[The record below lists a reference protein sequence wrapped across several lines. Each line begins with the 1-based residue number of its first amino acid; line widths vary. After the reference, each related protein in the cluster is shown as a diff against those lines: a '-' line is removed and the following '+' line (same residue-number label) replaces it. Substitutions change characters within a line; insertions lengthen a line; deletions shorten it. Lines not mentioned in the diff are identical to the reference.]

1 MATLVLPMRA
11 CSDLIVTKRYFV
23 NLQILSHQQINKE
36 KWDACIRQSSHP
48 LLTAESWY
56 LDLASPH
63 WMAIILDDYKA
74 VMPVPIV
81 KKMGLSLIVQPL
93 NIQQLGIFSA
103 TNISKELANAFY
115 RLISRKLFHLN
126 LNNKQPLPEGL
137 HLTLKQNYI
146 LHLNTD
152 CQSIKVTFS
161 QNCLRNIKKANGY
174 RAHLKTDISPDSFIQ
189 FTRQHAQYPVNNTGL
204 NILKRVMN
212 EAIPRKNGFIIGL
225 ADNEDKV
232 LAMAFFLKNN
242 YRITFLSG
250 VSSAEGMK
258 SKSMFK
264 IINHIIENNCN
275 QQLMLDF
282 EGSSIESI
290 ARFYK
295 GFGSSIETYYQW
307 QHPLMKLIVPTFKLA
322 EKIKWKL
329 K

>member
-1 MATLVLPMRA
+1 MNLK
-11 CSDLIVTKRYFV
+11 LI
-23 NLQILSHQQINKE
+23 SHQQINKE

-56 LDLASPH
+56 LDLVSPN
-63 WMAIILDDYKA
+63 WMAIIFDDYIA

-81 KKMGLSLIVQPL
+81 KKMWLPLIVQPL

-103 TNISKELANAFY
+103 TNISEELANAFY
-115 RLISRKLFHLN
+115 RLIRRRLFHLN

-137 HLTLKQNYI
+137 YLTLKQNYT

-152 CQSIKVTFS
+152 YQNLKEKFS
-161 QNCLRNIKKANGY
+161 QNCLRNIKKTNGF
-174 RAHLKTDISPDSFIQ
+174 RAHLKTDISPDGFIK
-189 FTRQHAQYPVNNTGL
+189 FTRQHAQYPVNNKGL
-204 NILKRVMN
+204 DILKGVMN
-212 EAIPRKNGFIIGL
+212 EAISRKNGFIIGI

-258 SKSMFK
+258 NKSMFM
-264 IINHIIENNCN
+264 IINYIIESNCN
-275 QQLMLDF
+275 QQLILDF

-307 QHPLMKLIVPTFKLA
+307 QHPLMKLIVATFKFA

>member
-1 MATLVLPMRA
+1 M
-11 CSDLIVTKRYFV
+11 
-23 NLQILSHQQINKE
+23 NLQLLSHQQINKE

-81 KKMGLSLIVQPL
+81 KKMGLSLIVHPL
-93 NIQQLGIFSA
+93 NIQQLGIFST
-103 TNISKELANAFY
+103 TNITKEVANGFY
-115 RLISRKLFHLN
+115 RLIKRKLFHLN

-137 HLTLKQNYI
+137 NLTPKQNYT

-152 CQSIKVTFS
+152 YQSIKEKFS

-174 RAHLKTDISPDSFIQ
+174 QTHIKTDISPDRFIQ
-189 FTRQHAQYPVNNTGL
+189 FTRQHAQYPINKTGL
-204 NILKRVMN
+204 DILKGVMN
-212 EAIPRKNGFIIGL
+212 EAIPRKNGFTIGL
-225 ADNEDKV
+225 ANNENKV

-250 VSSAEGMK
+250 VSSVEGMK
-258 SKSMFK
+258 SKTMFM
-264 IINHIIENNCN
+264 IINHIIESNCN
-275 QQLMLDF
+275 KQLMLDF

-322 EKIKWKL
+322 EKIRWKL